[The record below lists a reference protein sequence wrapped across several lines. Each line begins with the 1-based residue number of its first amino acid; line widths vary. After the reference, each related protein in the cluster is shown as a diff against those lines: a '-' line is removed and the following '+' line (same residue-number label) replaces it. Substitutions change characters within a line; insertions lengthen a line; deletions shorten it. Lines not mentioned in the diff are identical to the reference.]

1 MAMVIP
7 KAPNSYRTFT
17 ENRAVNDTI
26 EPAGMPKP
34 NLENKAS
41 LFAGA
46 TAWRTLDIQQVYWQV
61 PLSEDAQDMFTMV
74 TPEGLFIPRRVPPG
88 F

>member
-1 MAMVIP
+1 MMAIP
-7 KAPNSYRTFT
+7 KGSYFYRMVTDY
-17 ENRAVNDTI
+17 RAVNDKI
-26 EPAGMPKP
+26 EPAAMPIT
-34 NLENKAS
+34 NLEDKAS